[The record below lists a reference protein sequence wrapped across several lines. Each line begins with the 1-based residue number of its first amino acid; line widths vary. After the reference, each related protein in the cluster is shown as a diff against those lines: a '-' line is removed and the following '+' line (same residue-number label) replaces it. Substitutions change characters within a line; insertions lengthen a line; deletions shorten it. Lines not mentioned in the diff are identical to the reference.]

1 MLAPAETGGIR
12 LLAIYISMLDTEGE
26 RSRIS
31 ELYDENKLVLLSLAK
46 NMLNNRELAED
57 AVHSA
62 FLSIIE
68 SKKKYFE
75 LDSRNFRYLAVL
87 IVKNKCIDI
96 LREQNKYSG
105 TPLDEMEFCIEAG
118 GKSVEEQV
126 MFESEYEAVRGHLKA
141 IDVISKQ
148 VLVMKYYYGMSYKE
162 IGAELGLTQKQID
175 NRIMKAK
182 TKVRNLIGREAWN
195 NG

>member
-1 MLAPAETGGIR
+1 MLSIYFSILETEKERNR
-12 LLAIYISMLDTEGE
+12 L
-26 RSRIS
+26 S
-31 ELYDENKLVLLSLAK
+31 ELYNEHKLTLFLCAK
-46 NMLNNRELAED
+46 KILNNNEMAED

-68 SKKKYFE
+68 NKKKYFE
-75 LDSRNFRYLAVL
+75 LDGRNFLYLAVL

-96 LREQNKYSG
+96 LRKQNKYSS
-105 TPLDEMEFCIEAG
+105 TPLDELEIYVESG
-118 GKSVEEQV
+118 GKSVEEQA
-126 MFESEYEAVRGHLKA
+126 MFNSEYEAVRGHLKA

-162 IGAELGLTQKQID
+162 ISEELGLTQKQID
-175 NRIMKAK
+175 NKIMKAK
-182 TKVRNLIGREAWN
+182 AKVRKLISGEAQG